1 MAIGIVSLIADG
13 RVRLKVYCGSA
24 ACLSRA
30 VDKSYLSVKQFSF
43 QWLKLKNGSSG
54 SYKTASLRNTYKRE
68 DADKSAHITCMI
80 MVCTICGKLIIP
92 KTCSSEMRSKYIC
105 AALSGHIHVCAY
117 TWTALN
123 LMRSRKTSA
132 EKGIC
137 EKRLEVNDMR
147 RSSA

>member
-1 MAIGIVSLIADG
+1 MAIGIVSLIAD
-13 RVRLKVYCGSA
+13 RRIRLKVYCGSA
-24 ACLSRA
+24 ASLSRA
-30 VDKSYLSVKQFSF
+30 VDKNYFSVKQSSF
-43 QWLKLKNGSSG
+43 QWLKLKNSSSG
-54 SYKTASLRNTYKRE
+54 SYQTASLRNTYKRE

-80 MVCTICGKLIIP
+80 MVCTICRKLIIP
-92 KTCSSEMRSKYIC
+92 NTCSSEMRPKYIC

-117 TWTALN
+117 TWITLY

-137 EKRLEVNDMR
+137 EKRIVVNDMR